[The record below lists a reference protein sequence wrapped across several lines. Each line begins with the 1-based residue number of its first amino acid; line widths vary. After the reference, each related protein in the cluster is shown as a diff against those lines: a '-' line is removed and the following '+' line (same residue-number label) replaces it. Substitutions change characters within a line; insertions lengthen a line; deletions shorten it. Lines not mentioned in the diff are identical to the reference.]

1 MRSRPVISVNK
12 VWWPFAPNFRNC
24 RQWVLTALW
33 LTLLA
38 SLLWVPTSATAGVSL
53 SVEAGQPGFPINVFV
68 SVTDEDGAVTGL
80 EKDDFEVWVGGG
92 LPKNPNEFFSR
103 AEDPDQRLSVVFV
116 MDFTQTIALVD
127 ALEAVQ
133 NATRDYIDSLAPG
146 DYAAIVKFNVF
157 RDGDSVNRKPP
168 EVRKA
173 FTEIIGGESAMSAW
187 DAVIYDESFL
197 GTGTNAFD
205 GLRLA
210 LRKFDTTDALLPDGP
225 KAVIHVSDGED
236 NQSEVDRDF
245 VVALAQGLG
254 IRIFTIA
261 VGDFEEEWQENME
274 VLADRTGGQEFDAR
288 TNFEETVRDAYG
300 ALAALLESEY
310 ILTLDTGVN
319 NCDEQEL
326 TVEVNGEEATTTFS
340 HTGCLPD
347 GGSGGGGSLGLLELL
362 AGLSLL
368 ALRRRLGFA

>member
-1 MRSRPVISVNK
+1 MRNRTVISVKK
-12 VWWPFAPNFRNC
+12 VWWPFTSNIRI
-24 RQWVLTALW
+24 RHQRGLMGLW

-38 SLLWVPTSATAGVSL
+38 SLLWVATPATAGVSL

-92 LPKNPNEFFSR
+92 LPKTPNEFFSR
-103 AEDPDQRLSVVFV
+103 AEDPNQRLSVVFV
-116 MDFTQTIALVD
+116 MDFTQTIAQAD

-274 VLADRTGGQEFDAR
+274 VLADRTGGQDFDAR
-288 TNFEETVRDAYG
+288 TNFEDTIRDAYD

-310 ILTLDTGVN
+310 ILTLDSGVN
-319 NCDEQEL
+319 NCNEQEL
-326 TVEVNGEEATTTFS
+326 TVEVNGATATTTFS
-340 HTGCLPD
+340 HIGCRPG
-347 GGSGGGGSLGLLELL
+347 GGSGGGGSLGLLELV

-368 ALRRRLGFA
+368 ALRRRLGFP